1 MLECADTSQ
10 SLDIQS
16 PGRWGGEG
24 DNLWTEAQKEPWC
37 PAFTEIEVI
46 FFLIVNTFPTDC
58 KGLDAVE
65 EEWR

>member
-1 MLECADTSQ
+1 M
-10 SLDIQS
+10 
-16 PGRWGGEG
+16 GGEG

-46 FFLIVNTFPTDC
+46 FFLIVNTLPTDC